1 LLFILEIIY
10 KPWLK
15 EKELNHLVRDILK
28 FILFAEDVEI
38 NVITFR
44 TRDVHLVDSLIRKLE
59 SITGLRKLDKE
70 KVRVTVDKLMLKKLS
85 EELKMV

>member
-44 TRDVHLVDSLIRKLE
+44 TRDVHLVDSQIRKLE

>member
-1 LLFILEIIY
+1 MLFILEIIY